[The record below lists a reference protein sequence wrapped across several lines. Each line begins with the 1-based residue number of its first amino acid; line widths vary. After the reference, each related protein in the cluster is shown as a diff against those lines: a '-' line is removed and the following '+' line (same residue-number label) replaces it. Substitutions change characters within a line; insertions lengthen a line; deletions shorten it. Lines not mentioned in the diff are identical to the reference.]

1 MADASAFAKFHST
14 LDSPVVFST
23 SHFLEVPGIFW
34 IRSYALQRRQL
45 VTSES
50 VNGGEFRQ
58 LGLLR
63 PNEVSGLLTAE
74 NEVLL
79 ETHRWDFAL
88 WAVLDEDR
96 TENCVAIT
104 RHWLE

>member
-1 MADASAFAKFHST
+1 MT
-14 LDSPVVFST
+14 
-23 SHFLEVPGIFW
+23 
-34 IRSYALQRRQL
+34 
-45 VTSES
+45 ES
-50 VNGGEFRQ
+50 VNGGAFRQ
-58 LGLLR
+58 LGLNLR
-63 PNEVSGLLTAE
+63 PNKVSGLLTVE